1 MPVQKMKRATRKT
14 ATRKRVGRVRARVIK
29 VAVSNQDS
37 GEGSIDEAE
46 EQEELMTFEQAEL
59 MEQYRNDF
67 FSAILVIIQGS
78 G

>member
-1 MPVQKMKRATRKT
+1 MGREREGRAQ
-14 ATRKRVGRVRARVIK
+14 VI
-29 VAVSNQDS
+29 S

-46 EQEELMTFEQAEL
+46 EQEELMTVEQAEL

-67 FSAILVIIQGS
+67 FSAILVIMKGS